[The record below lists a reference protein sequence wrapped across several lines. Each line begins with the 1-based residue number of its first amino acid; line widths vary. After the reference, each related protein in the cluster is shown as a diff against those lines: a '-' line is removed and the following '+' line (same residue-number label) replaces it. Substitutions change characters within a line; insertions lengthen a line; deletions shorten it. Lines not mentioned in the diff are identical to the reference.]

1 MLTFLKEDC
10 GWYVTDLEHVV
21 PRIQGHCVFDADNP
35 HASSMLGLLRQTPT
49 ETSTPSSEETQHS
62 FCAQSLYLV
71 QYLST
76 ERRKTSPNLWC
87 TLFCRELSMHN
98 IKTKLDMKTLVVLN
112 NEAIFATRW
121 ISLMMM
127 QWTSFLQLASRKVTC
142 KSIFTTFYTQK
153 RVDFLVNNSADDKY
167 RY

>member
-1 MLTFLKEDC
+1 MLTFRIEDC

-87 TLFCRELSMHN
+87 TLFCRELSKHKN
-98 IKTKLDMKTLVVLN
+98 KTKIDMKTLVVWN
-112 NEAIFATRW
+112 NEAIFATDE
-121 ISLMMM
+121 SLDDEIMDVFP
-127 QWTSFLQLASRKVTC
+127 STC
-142 KSIFTTFYTQK
+142 FS
-153 RVDFLVNNSADDKY
+153 
-167 RY
+167 